1 MANGTDGILNKPFGL
16 NIYPERTIQQG
27 KDTINSALNTLWQ
40 PLFNYLETNEKVF
53 SGDISKEID
62 KYNRLT
68 YNLGAQMR
76 ELKPQGSFDRK
87 G

>member
-1 MANGTDGILNKPFGL
+1 MSEPIMNKPFGL
-16 NIYPERTIQQG
+16 NIYVGERTIQQG
-27 KDTINSALNTLWQ
+27 RESINAALDTLWK
-40 PLFNYLETNEKVF
+40 PLFNYFEENDKVF
-53 SGDISKEID
+53 NGDVTKEIE

-76 ELKPQGSFDRK
+76 ELKPESSFDRK